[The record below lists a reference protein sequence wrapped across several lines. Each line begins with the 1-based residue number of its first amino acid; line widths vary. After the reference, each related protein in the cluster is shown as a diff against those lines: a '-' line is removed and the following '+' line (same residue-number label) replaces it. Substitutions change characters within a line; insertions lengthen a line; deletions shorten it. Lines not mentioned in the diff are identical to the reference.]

1 MLFFRVS
8 VTDPCYC
15 YSNFSE
21 KKKQQKK
28 PKVFTFLFEMIAE
41 ARPSLS
47 HLAAQP
53 PRSYSELCCLAACGL
68 ILSAV
73 IDLSA
78 KASGMDSWPGS
89 HCSASGTLLETDG
102 LLGHVHDGSGGHGCF
117 LVRFGYHDT
126 VKLNLR
132 SFLVQLLLSRSQAK
146 STLVVKGFFSVSIV
160 DFRSHLYMSL

>member
-1 MLFFRVS
+1 MLFSRFLRALNRAFFPRFSDRS
-8 VTDPCYC
+8 VLLLQYI
-15 YSNFSE
+15 SG
-21 KKKQQKK
+21 KKKQKK

-53 PRSYSELCCLAACGL
+53 PRSYSQLCCLAAFGL

-102 LLGHVHDGSGGHGCF
+102 LLGHVHDGSRGHGCF

-132 SFLVQLLLSRSQAK
+132 SFLVHA
-146 STLVVKGFFSVSIV
+146 VKQRV
-160 DFRSHLYMSL
+160 L